1 MSSAQRDRG
10 RNASEDEESPPP
22 NSRLYPNLSSD
33 LSEEIQHVI
42 EKSLRQ
48 ERSQVEK
55 SQAEAINRLN
65 NQQAYMQAEQHA
77 TNESLVQL
85 KRMMENLLRAN
96 AMRSETEK
104 MDAASETDQAGA
116 DPIET
121 SSVNERRRTQQAQY
135 QRDQVGEQTQL
146 MNRKVYVTGAD
157 KVDGV
162 YFARSKALSPA
173 PWERDEDDMV
183 SYFPG
188 MVTGQEGQTTDR
200 DIERDL
206 KLLSKLKV
214 VNDFKITGRDDVQIV
229 DKLKNIQSQM
239 MALQVSYS
247 SWYKVMVNYLPSSMV
262 ADEWL
267 LLLESTNYE
276 PSWMNIVSFCLSDL
290 NMTVYYGSKLERF
303 YQLIP
308 KPGMKVLSFLK
319 EFQLAYQS
327 VPGRLLPAE
336 SIRVRILGLLFPNF
350 GFQIQNE
357 MRSPSEDLNQL
368 FKELNKQF
376 SLNAT
381 FPLVDAE
388 LSSSNPDLLGT
399 VEELKVMKA
408 GGAGECFYCGIPGH
422 VKANC
427 LKFKRESGGSKVSST
442 MAAQGKSDFKG
453 YGTKNG
459 FSKSNRQGVKGFPPR
474 GKVFTRRFYQL
485 DDEVVELPSDN
496 FEDDEDDELLV
507 EPEEDM
513 VQESFNTL
521 SENMVETPFI
531 AEETIQLSSQV
542 NHIKIPSAIYNFE
555 LLKQSLG
562 ESLSTMSVQAMVD
575 SGAEGIYIT
584 ESLVKQLQ
592 IPIQERSYHIRVNGC
607 WYCRVYD

>member
-121 SSVNERRRTQQAQY
+121 SSVNERHRTQQAQY

-188 MVTGQEGQTTDR
+188 MVTGQEGQTTER

-229 DKLKNIQSQM
+229 DKLKNIQSQLM
-239 MALQVSYS
+239 SLQVSYS

-276 PSWMNIVSFCLSDL
+276 PSWINIISFCLSDL

-459 FSKSNRQGVKGFPPR
+459 FSGFSKSNRQGVKGFPPR

-485 DDEVVELPSDN
+485 DDEVVELPSD
-496 FEDDEDDELLV
+496 
-507 EPEEDM
+507 
-513 VQESFNTL
+513 
-521 SENMVETPFI
+521 
-531 AEETIQLSSQV
+531 
-542 NHIKIPSAIYNFE
+542 
-555 LLKQSLG
+555 
-562 ESLSTMSVQAMVD
+562 
-575 SGAEGIYIT
+575 
-584 ESLVKQLQ
+584 
-592 IPIQERSYHIRVNGC
+592 C
-607 WYCRVYD
+607 